1 MFEKG
6 EYVVYG
12 TKGVCQVEDITHVD
26 MPGADKE
33 RLYYVLC
40 PVHNTSGKI
49 FSPID
54 NQKIVMRKVISED
67 EAKELIAEIPSI
79 EELWISNE
87 KEREAKYKEAV
98 LSCDY
103 KDWVGVMKTLYL
115 RKQRRIAQGKKVTAL
130 DEKYLHLVENELYD
144 ELSIALHIPANQMER
159 HIREQIG
166 A

>member
-26 MPGADKE
+26 MPGADKD

-49 FSPID
+49 FSPVD
-54 NQKIVMRKVISED
+54 NSKIVMRKVITEQ
-67 EAKELIAEIPSI
+67 EAKELIAQIPSI
-79 EELWISNE
+79 EELWIADE
-87 KEREAKYKEAV
+87 KARENAYKEAMK
-98 LSCDY
+98 SCNY
-103 KDWVGVMKTLYL
+103 KDWVGVIKTLYI
-115 RKQRRIAQGKKVTAL
+115 RKQSRIAQGKKVTAL
-130 DEKYLHLVENELYD
+130 DEKYLHLVESELYD
-144 ELSIALHIPANQMER
+144 ELSIALHIPASQMEQ
-159 HIREQIG
+159 HIKNQIG

>member
-103 KDWVGVMKTLYL
+103 KDWVGVMKTLYI

-159 HIREQIG
+159 HIKEQIG

>member
-54 NQKIVMRKVISED
+54 NQRIVMRKVISED

-103 KDWVGVMKTLYL
+103 KDWVGVMKTLYI

-159 HIREQIG
+159 HIKEQIG

>member
-1 MFEKG
+1 MFEKC

-103 KDWVGVMKTLYL
+103 KDWVGVMKTLYI

-159 HIREQIG
+159 HIKEQIG

>member
-103 KDWVGVMKTLYL
+103 KDWVGVMQTLYI

-159 HIREQIG
+159 HIKEQIG

>member
-1 MFEKG
+1 
-6 EYVVYG
+6 
-12 TKGVCQVEDITHVD
+12 

-103 KDWVGVMKTLYL
+103 KDWVGVMKTLYI

-159 HIREQIG
+159 HIKEQIG

>member
-79 EELWISNE
+79 GELWISNE

-103 KDWVGVMKTLYL
+103 KDWVGVMKTLYI

-159 HIREQIG
+159 HIKEQIG

>member
-159 HIREQIG
+159 HIKEQIG